1 MSIAVARILPDGI
14 ALFRDSCV
22 LTAGP
27 APDPDSKERIEF
39 LTPRIA
45 LCRMGITHPEIPE
58 RAALPLE
65 LERATVEQIVEQ
77 VDEALAKSW
86 YDFVANTVAKW
97 PEDKIRSLVIKGPF
111 NAAVLLLAGIADR
124 PFAVMISRALALAP
138 TGKVRL
144 LGVDWPKNRVHIAEF
159 SPLLKVQRG
168 DDLIIS
174 ARPGSETAKYIL
186 KSEMRGCA
194 WTDAGPLNPYLKKW
208 IHVGEGIVHALERV
222 NPEMFGGTAHWAVIR
237 EGFPVQQGGT
247 KWPD

>member
-1 MSIAVARILPDGI
+1 MSIGIARVLPDGA
-14 ALFRDSCV
+14 ALFCDTCGLSI
-22 LTAGP
+22 GP

-45 LCRMGITHPEIPE
+45 LCRMGITYPEIPE
-58 RAALPLE
+58 RDALLAE
-65 LERATVEQIVEQ
+65 LEEATVEQIVER

-97 PEDKIRSLVIKGPF
+97 PEDRVRSLVIEGPF

-138 TGKVRL
+138 TGKTRF
-144 LGVDWPKNRVHIAEF
+144 LGVDWVSNRVHIAEF
-159 SPLLKVQRG
+159 SPFLRVQQG
-168 DDLIIS
+168 SDVIIS
-174 ARPGSETAKYIL
+174 ARPGSETARCIM
-186 KSEMRGCA
+186 KSEMRGYT
-194 WTDAGPLNPYLKKW
+194 WTDEGPLNPYLKRW
-208 IHVGEGIVHALERV
+208 IHVGEGIVHALGKV

-237 EGFPVQQGGT
+237 DGFEAQQGGK